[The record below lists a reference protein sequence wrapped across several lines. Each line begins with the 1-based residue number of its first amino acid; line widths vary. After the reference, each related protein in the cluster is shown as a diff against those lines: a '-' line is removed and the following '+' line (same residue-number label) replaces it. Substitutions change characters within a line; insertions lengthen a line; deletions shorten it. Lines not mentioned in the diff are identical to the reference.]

1 MWHTSRGDRTLC
13 GEEAA
18 LVRRAIG
25 NMVDAVSMH
34 VDEEL
39 EDGVIGMDTG
49 IAVYDAC
56 SMSQRV
62 GLLHEVAKY
71 LLTNTDS
78 ALVLSAPLEATI
90 AAIFVDIRDQVAI
103 EIEFLPQL
111 LETDGQPTWRR
122 MVLDAYQAT
131 LAPDDL
137 ENRVWAEMVQQL
149 PSEDCRV
156 IRRWE
161 QLIDSLAD
169 AILWDRD
176 FELADQ
182 FLDSEPESSYD
193 RRRLLGISDDYFTRI
208 APDPRAQDV
217 LRVVSQTQAIVR
229 SKPR

>member
-13 GEEAA
+13 GAEAA

-25 NMVDAVSMH
+25 NMVDGILMR

-39 EDGVIGMDTG
+39 EDGVIGVDTG
-49 IAVYDAC
+49 IAVYDMC
-56 SMSQRV
+56 STSQRV
-62 GLLHEVAKY
+62 GLLHQVAKH
-71 LLTNTDS
+71 LLTDTDS

-90 AAIFVDIRDQVAI
+90 AAIFVDIRDQVAM

-111 LETDGQPTWRR
+111 METEDQPTWRR
-122 MVLDAYQAT
+122 MVLDAYLST

-137 ENRVWAEMVQQL
+137 ENKVWAEMVEQL
-149 PSEDCRV
+149 PTEDCRF

-161 QLIDSLAD
+161 HVIDSLAD

-182 FLDSEPESSYD
+182 FLDSDPVSAFD
-193 RRRLLGISDDYFTRI
+193 RRQVLGISDDYFTRI
-208 APDPRAQDV
+208 APDPRAEDV
-217 LRVVSQTQAIVR
+217 RRVVSQTRAIVR
-229 SKPR
+229 RKPR